1 MKEGAVAFKLVQGI
15 IPSAVLNTLNT
26 FICTGASIFYN
37 ESIPKAAR
45 MTAYLNGCK
54 EAWIPCFIVS
64 YIASFAAV
72 WLGKKVA
79 EKYVK

>member
-1 MKEGAVAFKLVQGI
+1 M
-15 IPSAVLNTLNT
+15 NTLNT

-54 EAWIPCFIVS
+54 EAWIPCLNTSSNFS
-64 YIASFAAV
+64 
-72 WLGKKVA
+72 
-79 EKYVK
+79 